1 MIGLTQ
7 CMESCVSCF
16 YFTYCR
22 FNELKSPIRIR
33 GIFQRAYTKPGLQR
47 PTKYRARAAV
57 VSTIIKRLYFPLSH
71 VCKLG
76 GVILNYYY
84 YYYTIYNN
92 NYYINSRPNLQTP
105 RGLAR
110 SNSPFPFPFQRLPR
124 RLMHCLNK

>member
-1 MIGLTQ
+1 MIGLTR

-71 VCKLG
+71 VCK
-76 GVILNYYY
+76 I
-84 YYYTIYNN
+84 
-92 NYYINSRPNLQTP
+92 
-105 RGLAR
+105 R
-110 SNSPFPFPFQRLPR
+110 SYFKLLLLLLLLLLSLLEEN
-124 RLMHCLNK
+124 